1 MPQLTGGEAV
11 VASLIANGVDTVFG
25 LPGVQMDNLFDAF
38 YGAQDKVR
46 VIHTR
51 HEQSTAYMAFGYA
64 QTSGKVG
71 VCVVVPG
78 PGLLN
83 AAGALS
89 TAWACNAPVL
99 VIAGQ
104 VWEHQYDK
112 NIGALHEIPNQREMI
127 AHIMKSAT
135 FIQRPEDVPSA
146 VQEAF
151 RQLRGGRVRPV
162 EIEMTPDMMGRAAEM
177 TLLGPAEPEASPA
190 VDPDALDRAARI
202 LGQAE
207 YPVIMAGGGAMDAG
221 EPLLALAETL
231 QAPIILTPSAKG
243 AVSDREP
250 YTLSLLGGHKI
261 WSKADAVL
269 AVGTRFDRALLDWGV
284 EGMKVVRIDIDPE
297 EFGKV
302 QQPDVAILAA
312 ANDAVAAL
320 VDAVGKHNRARESR
334 VEEIAGV
341 REAVSDELFEKGQ
354 VLAEIGTVLRQELP
368 DDGALVGD
376 ITQVSVYTD
385 MGFPTYYPRTYVGA
399 GFQGTLGYGYATSL
413 GAQVG
418 APGRKVISVNGDGGF
433 LYTQPEMATA
443 KQHNIPV
450 VAIVF
455 NDGAFGNVKGIQRTR
470 YGGREIASTLENPD
484 FVKLADAFGMAG
496 YRAETPEQLRTVL
509 KEALDLN
516 APALIDYPTPP
527 MPMIRMLSRGKVR

>member
-368 DDGALVGD
+368 DDGVLVGD

>member
-38 YGAQDKVR
+38 YGAQDKIR

-51 HEQSTAYMAFGYA
+51 HEQTTAYMAFGYA
-64 QTSGKVG
+64 QTTGKVG

-112 NIGALHEIPNQREMI
+112 NIGALHEIPDQRGMI
-127 AHIMKSAT
+127 EHIMKSAT
-135 FIQRPEDVPSA
+135 FIERPEDAPAA

-151 RQLRGGRVRPV
+151 RQLQSGRVRPV
-162 EIEMTPDMMGRAAEM
+162 EIEMTPDMMGRTAEV
-177 TLLGPAEPEASPA
+177 TLLGPAEPDAPPA
-190 VDPDALDRAARI
+190 IDDDALEQAAKI

-207 YPVIMAGGGAMDAG
+207 YPVIMAGGGAIDAG
-221 EPLLALAETL
+221 EALRELSEML
-231 QAPIILTPSAKG
+231 QAPLILTPNAKG

-250 YTLSLLGGHKI
+250 LTLSLLGGHKI
-261 WSKADAVL
+261 WAKADAVL
-269 AVGTRFDRALLDWGV
+269 AVGTRFDRALLDWGL
-284 EGMKVVRIDIDPE
+284 EGMKIVRIDIDPA

-302 QQPDVAILAA
+302 QQPDVAILAQA
-312 ANDAVAAL
+312 TDALPKLA
-320 VDAVGKHNRARESR
+320 DAVGKHNRSR
-334 VEEIAGV
+334 QSRTEEIAAV
-341 REAVSDELFEKGQ
+341 REAAQEELFEKGQ
-354 VLAEIGTVLRQELP
+354 PQASICEVIREELP
-368 DDGALVGD
+368 DDGIFVGD
-376 ITQVSVYTD
+376 ITQVAAYADLGYPVYQ
-385 MGFPTYYPRTYVGA
+385 PRTYVGA

-413 GAQVG
+413 GVQVG
-418 APGRKVISVNGDGGF
+418 APGRKVVSINGDGGF
-433 LYTQPEMATA
+433 MYTQPELATA
-443 KQHNIPV
+443 KQFNIPV

-455 NDGAFGNVKGIQRTR
+455 NDGAYGNVKAIQRTR

-484 FVKLADAFGMAG
+484 FVKLADAFGVAG
-496 YRAETPEQLRTVL
+496 YRAESPEQLRDVL
-509 KEALDLN
+509 KDAFAQDG
-516 APALIDYPTPP
+516 PALIDYPTAP
-527 MPMIRMLSRGKVR
+527 MPMVRMMSRGKVR

>member
-1 MPQLTGGEAV
+1 MPQMTGGEAI

-38 YGAQDKVR
+38 YGAQDKIR

-64 QTSGKVG
+64 QTAGKVG

-99 VIAGQ
+99 VLAGQ
-104 VWEHQYDK
+104 IWEHQYGKD
-112 NIGALHEIPNQREMI
+112 IGALHEIPNQREMI

-135 FIQRPEDVPSA
+135 YIERTEDAPAA

-151 RQLRGGRVRPV
+151 RHLLSGRPRPV
-162 EIEMTPDMMGRAAEM
+162 ELEMTPDMMGRVADV
-177 TLLGPAEPEASPA
+177 TILGPASADTLPA
-190 VDPDALDRAARI
+190 LDPDALEEAAKI

-207 YPVIMAGGGAMDAG
+207 NPVIMAGGGAMDSG
-221 EPLLALAETL
+221 SPLLALAEML
-231 QAPIILTPSAKG
+231 QAPIVLTPSAKG

-261 WSKADAVL
+261 WAKADAVL

-284 EGMKVVRIDIDPE
+284 DGMKVVRMDVDPA

-302 QQPDVAILAA
+302 QQPDVALLA
-312 ANDAVAAL
+312 DATDGLSAL
-320 VDAVGKHNRARESR
+320 VDAVGKHNRSRESR
-334 VEEIAGV
+334 VEEIAAV
-341 REAVSDELFEKGQ
+341 REAVADELFEKGQ
-354 VLAEIGTVLRQELP
+354 VLAEIGTVLREELP
-368 DDGALVGD
+368 DDGVLVGD
-376 ITQVSVYTD
+376 ITQVAVYTD
-385 MGFPTYYPRTYVGA
+385 MGFPTYHPRTYVGA

-433 LYTQPEMATA
+433 LYTQPELATA

-484 FVKLADAFGMAG
+484 FVKLADAFGVAG